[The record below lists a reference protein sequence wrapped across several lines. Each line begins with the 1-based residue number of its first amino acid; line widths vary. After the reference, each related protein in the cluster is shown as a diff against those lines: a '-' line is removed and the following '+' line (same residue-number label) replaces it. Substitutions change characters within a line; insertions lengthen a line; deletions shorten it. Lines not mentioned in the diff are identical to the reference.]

1 MKRTLKFVFSAV
13 LLAGSALTVWSA
25 DNQKAIEYFQSGFPE
40 HAKAILLNNLQDPS
54 TNKEEAYFN
63 LGEIYFTLNMPD
75 SAAYYYQKGLEA
87 NPNSVANKIGAAK
100 LKIQSDPKAAE
111 NIFKEIVGGKN
122 KKNPEYYTRIGQAY
136 LDNGDLEEAT
146 RYAEKAKQADVKYA
160 DAYLLQGDIYAAE
173 KNASKAAE
181 QYEQAIYFDQAHRQ
195 GYIKYARLFSSVN
208 AERAIEMLNKLL
220 ALDAQSAIAYREL
233 AEVYYANNQ
242 FAKAAQA
249 YEQFVSLD
257 NFYSE
262 AEMARYATILFYNK
276 NFDQSAKI
284 ALEVLKKNPN
294 NFVMQRL
301 LMYNAVELKNYK
313 LAADY
318 ADRFMNQ
325 ADTSKYIYL
334 DYRYYGTL
342 LSQVGEKEKSYKQLE
357 KALQIDPTKIELYK
371 ELGNMYEADG
381 DYENAILQHTKY
393 IENGADQ
400 VTLADY
406 YSLGRLNYFAAGDT
420 LPQHVANRDKYLA
433 GADSSF
439 AKVVEQAPDNYLGY
453 FWQART
459 NSLKDPN
466 SDLGLA
472 KPYYEKVAEILEAK
486 GTNKNQLIE
495 AYSYLGYYLYI
506 KGQLAESIPY
516 WEKILALDPEH
527 AVAKQALEGIKAE
540 MEAAGN

>member
-1 MKRTLKFVFSAV
+1 MKRSFKFLFSAA
-13 LLAGSALTVWSA
+13 LLAGSALSAWSA

-40 HAKAILLNNLQDPS
+40 YAKAILLNNLQDPS

-63 LGEIYFTLNMPD
+63 LGEIYFALDMPD
-75 SAAYYYQKGLEA
+75 SASYYYQKGLET
-87 NPNSVANKIGAAK
+87 NPNSIANKVGAAK

-111 NIFKEIVGGKN
+111 EVFKEIVSGKN

-136 LDNGDLEEAT
+136 LDNGNLEEAL
-146 RYAEKAKQADVKYA
+146 RYAEKAKQADMKYA
-160 DAYLLQGDIYAAE
+160 DAYLLHGDIYAAE
-173 KNASKAAE
+173 KNAGKAAE

-195 GYIKYARLFSSVN
+195 GYIKYARLFASVN
-208 AERAIEMLNKLL
+208 ADRAIEMLNKLL

-257 NFYSE
+257 NFYAES
-262 AEMARYATILFYNK
+262 EMARYATILFYNK
-276 NFDQSAKI
+276 DFKKSAEI

-301 LMYNAVELKNYK
+301 LMYDAVELKDYNI
-313 LAADY
+313 AIDY
-318 ADRFMNQ
+318 ANNFMNQ

-342 LSQVGEKEKSYKQLE
+342 LSKVGEKEKAYKQLE
-357 KALQIDPTKIELYK
+357 KALQIDPSKIELYK

-381 DYENAILQHTKY
+381 DYENAIRQHTNF
-393 IENGADQ
+393 IENGAEQ

-406 YSLGRLNYFAAGDT
+406 YSLGRLNYFAASDT

-433 GADSSF
+433 GADSAF
-439 AKVVEQAPDNYLGY
+439 AKVAEQAPDNYLGY

-516 WEKILALDPEH
+516 WEKILALEPDH

>member
-406 YSLGRLNYFAAGDT
+406 YSLGRLNYFAASDT

-433 GADSSF
+433 GADSAF
-439 AKVVEQAPDNYLGY
+439 AKVAEQAPDNYLGY

>member
-1 MKRTLKFVFSAV
+1 MKRTLKFVFSAA

-342 LSQVGEKEKSYKQLE
+342 LSQVGGKEKSYKQLE

-406 YSLGRLNYFAAGDT
+406 YSLGRLNYFAASDT

-433 GADSSF
+433 GADSAF
-439 AKVVEQAPDNYLGY
+439 AKVAEQAPDNYLGY

>member
-1 MKRTLKFVFSAV
+1 MKRSFKFLFSAA
-13 LLAGSALTVWSA
+13 LLAGSALTAWSA

-40 HAKAILLNNLQDPS
+40 YAKAILLNNLQDPS

-63 LGEIYFTLNMPD
+63 LGEIYFELNMPD

-87 NPNSVANKIGAAK
+87 NPNSVANKVGTAK

-111 NIFKEIVGGKN
+111 AVFKELVSGKN
-122 KKNPEYYTRIGQAY
+122 KKNPEYYTLIGQAY

-173 KNASKAAE
+173 KNAGKAAE
-181 QYEQAIYFDQAHRQ
+181 QYEQAIYFNQAHRQ
-195 GYIKYARLFSSVN
+195 GYIKYARLFASVN

-220 ALDAQSAIAYREL
+220 SLDAQSAIAYREL
-233 AEVYYANNQ
+233 AEVYYTNNQ
-242 FAKAAQA
+242 FGKAAQA

-257 NFYSE
+257 NFYAESE
-262 AEMARYATILFYNK
+262 MEKYATILFYNK
-276 NFDQSAKI
+276 EFKKSAEI

-301 LMYNAVELKNYK
+301 LMYDAVELKDYNM
-313 LAADY
+313 AIDY
-318 ADRFMNQ
+318 ANNFMNQ

-342 LSQVGEKEKSYKQLE
+342 LSKVGEKEKAYKQLE
-357 KALQIDPTKIELYK
+357 KALQVDPSKIELYK
-371 ELGNMYEADG
+371 ELGDMYEEDG
-381 DYENAILQHTKY
+381 DYENAILQHTKF
-393 IENGADQ
+393 IENGGEQ
-400 VTLADY
+400 VTLADFY
-406 YSLGRLNYFAAGDT
+406 ALGRLNYFAAGDT
-420 LPQHVANRDKYLA
+420 LPQYVANRDKYLA
-433 GADSSF
+433 GADSAF
-439 AKVVEQAPDNYLGY
+439 AKVVEQAPDNYMGY
-453 FWQART
+453 FWLART

-466 SDLGLA
+466 SELGLA
-472 KPYYEKVAEILEAK
+472 KPYYEKVIEILEKK
-486 GTNKNQLIE
+486 GTNANQLIE

-516 WEKILALDPEH
+516 WEKILALKPDH

>member
-1 MKRTLKFVFSAV
+1 M
-13 LLAGSALTVWSA
+13 
-25 DNQKAIEYFQSGFPE
+25 
-40 HAKAILLNNLQDPS
+40 
-54 TNKEEAYFN
+54 
-63 LGEIYFTLNMPD
+63 GEIYFTLNMPD

-111 NIFKEIVGGKN
+111 SIFKEIVGGKN